1 MQYETSVNKPKWGIK
16 MIDFYGLFMGF
27 LILVGA
33 TYVIMY
39 ACNQFE
45 PAADYLGRN
54 LGPGLKG
61 ATINAVGS
69 SFPELATAVAFMFT
83 IDAVNVTEG
92 FLSAL
97 AVTAGSAV
105 FNGVIIPACVI
116 LAVTV
121 FGTKTEMGRKTV
133 QFISIKRSTIL
144 RDGLFLLACEA
155 LLIYF
160 LSLPIVSISTGLI
173 LIGGYV
179 LYSGYLYYQIKT
191 GVIDESELEDD
202 EDDEDDDD
210 DDTDVP
216 VWRQIIEFDFINLF
230 FGGKISSNGVAWT
243 VLGLSIALLGV
254 ACHYLAESVVMLA
267 DVMGVAPFI
276 SAVIFGAAATSVPDT
291 IISIKDAQ
299 KGNYDDAVANAL
311 GSNIFDI
318 TVCTGFPVLLYTIMV
333 GPIEL
338 ITGTGLDEAVQGL
351 RIFLLGITAVV
362 FALFLMNTRV
372 TSKTAYIMLGLYAAW
387 IGYIIHAA

>member
-1 MQYETSVNKPKWGIK
+1 MTDINI
-16 MIDFYGLFMGF
+16 LFMGF
-27 LILVGA
+27 LILAGA
-33 TYVIMY
+33 MYVIMY

-61 ATINAVGS
+61 ATVNAVGS
-69 SFPELATAVAFMFT
+69 SFPELATAIAFMFT

-133 QFISIKRSTIL
+133 KFIEIKRSTIL

-160 LSLPIVSISTGLI
+160 LSLPIVSITTGLI
-173 LIGGYV
+173 LVGGYV
-179 LYSGYLYYQIKT
+179 LYAGYLYYQIKT

-202 EDDEDDDD
+202 ADDDD
-210 DDTDVP
+210 DETDLP
-216 VWRQIIEFDFINLF
+216 IWRQIVQFDFINLF
-230 FGGKISSNGVAWT
+230 FGGKIESDGVAWM
-243 VLGLSIALLGV
+243 VLGLAVAVLGV
-254 ACHYLAESVVMLA
+254 ACHFLAESVVMISNA
-267 DVMGVAPFI
+267 MGVAPFI
-276 SAVIFGAAATSVPDT
+276 GAVIFGAAATSVPDT
-291 IISIKDAQ
+291 IISIKDAR

-318 TVCTGFPVLLYTIMV
+318 TVCTGFPVLLYTIAV

-338 ITGTGLDEAVQGL
+338 ITGTGLDAAVQGL
-351 RIFLLGITAVV
+351 RIFLLGITVVV
-362 FALFLMNTRV
+362 FSLFLMNTRV

-387 IGYIIHAA
+387 IGYIIHVA